1 MTNCPKSTILIVDD
15 NPDILDVLTLTLR
28 TDGYNITEA
37 KNGKEAVEKVKKT
50 PPDLIILDYMM
61 PEMNGHEVARTLKN
75 DILYRHIPIIMLTAK
90 GEVLDKIKGIEA
102 GADDYV
108 VKPFE
113 PLELL
118 ARVKMILRRTAAS
131 LDANPLTKLP
141 GNISIKQEITKRIEK
156 KEPMAVCHL
165 DLRQFKAFN
174 DKYGF
179 EHGDKVIK
187 FTGELITKTTRE
199 IGTESDFVGHIGG
212 DDFIIICDPKKVDE
226 ICKEILTRFDEGIT
240 KFYTEEDR
248 TRGYIISLDRKSN
261 VNKFPIMTMYIAVVT
276 NENIDLTCAEEISE
290 IGAELGGYA
299 KTFSK
304 SIYIKDRRAE
314 PSR

>member
-1 MTNCPKSTILIVDD
+1 MNSPKSTILIVDD

-28 TDGYNITEA
+28 TDGYTITEA
-37 KNGKEAVEKVKKT
+37 KNGREAVEKVKKA

-61 PEMNGHEVARTLKN
+61 PEMNGHEVARALKN

-118 ARVKMILRRTAAS
+118 ARVKMILRRTTTS

-141 GNISIKQEITKRIEK
+141 GNVSIKQEITKRIEK
-156 KEPMAVCHL
+156 KEGMAVCHL

-187 FTGELITKTTRE
+187 FTGEVITKTTRE
-199 IGTESDFVGHIGG
+199 IGSESDFVGHIGG

-226 ICKEILTRFDEGIT
+226 ICKEVLTRFDNGIAE
-240 KFYTEEDR
+240 FYTEEDR
-248 TRGYIISLDRKSN
+248 NRGYIISLDRKSN

-276 NENIDLTCAEEISE
+276 NENIDITCAEEISE

-314 PSR
+314 PNR

>member
-1 MTNCPKSTILIVDD
+1 MNSSKSTILIVDD
-15 NPDILDVLTLTLR
+15 NPDILDVLTIALQS
-28 TDGYNITEA
+28 DGYTVTEA
-37 KNGKEAVEKVKKT
+37 KNGKEAVAKVKEF

-61 PEMNGHEVARTLKN
+61 PEMNGYEVAEALKK

-118 ARVKMILRRTAAS
+118 ARVKMIMRRTNMT

-141 GNISIKQEITKRIEK
+141 GNISIKQEICKRLEDK
-156 KEPMAVCHL
+156 VKMAVCHV

-179 EHGDKVIK
+179 EHGDKVIR
-187 FTGELITKTTRE
+187 FTGELITKITRKA
-199 IGTESDFVGHIGG
+199 GLDSDFVGHIGG
-212 DDFIIICDPKKVDE
+212 DDFIIICEPARVDH
-226 ICKEILTRFDEGIT
+226 ICQEILVRFDQGIT
-240 KFYTEEDR
+240 DFYSQEDR

-261 VNKFPIMTMYIAVVT
+261 INKFPIMTMYIAVVT
-276 NENIDLTCAEEISE
+276 NEHIELSCAEEISE

-299 KTFSK
+299 KTFSR
-304 SIYIKDRRAE
+304 SIYIKDRRAD